1 MNSKKC
7 IEITGQPLYP
17 IAVGQLA
24 WIQEQDGVRRTTP
37 VERVEPI
44 SLSDMRF
51 ETRNTVYLL
60 RAPANRQELVYRR
73 CEDA

>member
-1 MNSKKC
+1 MNNKRC

-24 WIQEQDGVRRTTP
+24 WIQEQDGIRRTTS

-44 SLSDMRF
+44 SQSEMRF

-60 RAPANRQELVYRR
+60 RVPANRQEPVYGR
-73 CEDA
+73 CENA